1 MTISALDESS
11 YPKEKKK
18 IFMVSDV
25 YFAPLRA
32 TNPDESKASR
42 VRQLFEAAGF
52 ENLIQKGALTAI
64 KLHFGERGNDT
75 YVSPVFV
82 RQVVDMVKERGG
94 RPFLTDTSTL
104 YGGSRQNAVDH
115 LLTAI
120 EHGFDRSVA
129 GAPLIIAD
137 GLFGGNFVEV
147 EINKKHFQRARVAG
161 DVAAADSMI
170 VVSHFK
176 GHSMAGFGGSIKNL
190 GMGCAPPLG
199 KADQHFAS
207 KPSVLEER
215 CKGCG
220 RCAALCPRSAAI
232 LEGGTAWVDPE
243 RCVGCGAC
251 LACPEGA
258 MDLDWEK
265 MPIFIERI
273 AEYAFGAVKGKE
285 GRVGFINFVINV
297 TPECDCLPW
306 SDAPIVPDV
315 GILASKDPVAID
327 AASRD
332 LVNAQRGLRN
342 SALQTHHGKG
352 EDKFRGLWPK
362 VDGSHQ
368 ISYGEKIGLGS
379 SRYRLIEI

>member
-1 MTISALDESS
+1 LI
-11 YPKEKKK
+11 
-18 IFMVSDV
+18 SDV

-32 TNPDESKASR
+32 TNPDQSKASR

-52 ENLIQKGALTAI
+52 EDLIRKGDLTAI

-75 YVSPVFV
+75 FISPVFI
-82 RQVVDMVKERGG
+82 RQVVDKMKEIGG

-104 YGGSRQNAVDH
+104 YGGSRQNAVGH

-137 GLFGGNFVEV
+137 GLRGGNYVEV
-147 EINKKHFQRARVAG
+147 EIRKKHLKWAKIAA

-170 VVSHFK
+170 VASHFK
-176 GHSMAGFGGSIKNL
+176 GHSMAGFGGAIKNL
-190 GMGCAPPLG
+190 GMGCASPRG

-207 KPSVLEER
+207 KPFVVEER

-220 RCAALCPRSAAI
+220 RCAALCPRSAI
-232 LEGGTAWVDPE
+232 VMEGGTARVDPE

-251 LACPEGA
+251 LECPEGA

-265 MPIFIERI
+265 MPIFMERI
-273 AEYAFGAVKGKE
+273 VEYAFGAVSGKN
-285 GRVGFINFVINV
+285 GRVGFINFVIDV

-327 AASRD
+327 AASLD
-332 LVNAQRGLRN
+332 LVNAQQGLAS
-342 SALQTHHGKG
+342 SALQSHFEKG

-362 VDGSHQ
+362 VDGSRQ
-368 ISYGEKIGLGS
+368 ISYGEEIGLGS

>member
-1 MTISALDESS
+1 MDSE
-11 YPKEKKK
+11 
-18 IFMVSDV
+18 V

-42 VRQLFEAAGF
+42 VRKLFEAAGF
-52 ENLIQKGALTAI
+52 EDWIQKGDLTAI
-64 KLHFGERGNDT
+64 KLHFGERGCDT

-82 RQVVDMVKERGG
+82 RQVVDKVKEGGG

-104 YGGSRQNAVDH
+104 YGGSRQNAVGH
-115 LLTAI
+115 LTTAI

-137 GLFGGNFVEV
+137 GLLGGNFVEV
-147 EINKKHFQRARVAG
+147 DINKKHFQRAKIAG
-161 DVAAADSMI
+161 DVVAADSMI

-207 KPSVLEER
+207 KPTVAEEK

-220 RCAALCPRSAAI
+220 RCVRVCPKSAAV
-232 LEGGTAWVDPE
+232 LEGGKAWIDPE
-243 RCVGCGAC
+243 KCVGCGAC
-251 LACPEGA
+251 LAACPEGA
-258 MDLDWEK
+258 ADLDWDK
-265 MPIFIERI
+265 MPGFIERI
-273 AEYAFGAVKGKE
+273 VEYAFGAVSGKD
-285 GRVGFINFVINV
+285 GRVGFINFVIDV

-332 LVNAQRGLRN
+332 LVNAQHGITT
-342 SALQTHHGKG
+342 SALQTHHEKG

>member
-1 MTISALDESS
+1 
-11 YPKEKKK
+11 
-18 IFMVSDV
+18 MVPGV
-25 YFAPLRA
+25 YFASLRN
-32 TNPDESKASR
+32 TNPGQSKASL
-42 VRQLFEAAGF
+42 VRRLFESAGF
-52 ENLIQKGALTAI
+52 ENLIREGDLTAI

-75 YVSPVFV
+75 YVNPVFV
-82 RQVVDMVKERGG
+82 RQVVDKVKEVGG
-94 RPFLTDTSTL
+94 RPFLTDTSAL
-104 YGGSRQNAVDH
+104 YGGSRQNVVGH

-120 EHGFDRSVA
+120 EHGFDYSVA

-137 GLFGGNFVEV
+137 GLLGGNFVEV
-147 EINKKHFQRARVAG
+147 EIRKKHIKRAKIAG

-170 VVSHFK
+170 VASHFK
-176 GHSMAGFGGSIKNL
+176 GHSMAGFGGAIKNL

-199 KADQHFAS
+199 KADQHAAS
-207 KPSVLEER
+207 KPSVVEER

-220 RCAALCPRSAAI
+220 RCVALCPRSAVV
-232 LEGGTAWVDPE
+232 LEGGKARVDPE

-273 AEYAFGAVKGKE
+273 VEYAFGAVLGKY

-327 AASRD
+327 AASLD
-332 LVNAQRGLRN
+332 LVNAQQGLRS
-342 SALQTHHGKG
+342 SALRSHFGKG
-352 EDKFRGLWPK
+352 EEKFKGVWPK
-362 VDGSHQ
+362 VDGRLQ
-368 ISYGEKIGLGS
+368 TSYGEEIGLGS